1 VKAPTDCVVYIYT
14 SWQIVPHTTI
24 VCLYFLLLSTRL
36 PAVYEKRFGQE
47 FTGAC
52 VHPPFFE
59 ETGVDLVLTM
69 KI

>member
-1 VKAPTDCVVYIYT
+1 MNI

-52 VHPPFFE
+52 VHPSFFE
-59 ETGVDLVLTM
+59 KTGVDLVLTM